1 MSDSHSAVELRLLLE
16 EVCADLCRFEHTIAR
31 GLRPDAIHIDREASV
46 GHPGAFADFRI
57 QPQGR
62 PARFVEVNFGY
73 TNDALLKSLRRK
85 YAVPTALTQS
95 ADGVVLVLDEAGRAD
110 YAGVIAAARAS
121 LHPGLDLEVWNE
133 TRLREMIRLHFK
145 VEVER
150 FEPERLLDVRAAI
163 EHAMGRY
170 AFGAAPGQP
179 YEHDALRAQLLW
191 HLGFWRVRELY
202 EKSGNPRNVLQ
213 PATYPDVVIVMA
225 DICSFS
231 SFVRDTSD
239 ARVVREFLTSF
250 YANVRSQ
257 IIDRGGLLYQF
268 VGDEAVGIFGLPDRR
283 EGYLDAAYETARAIC
298 SIGKAVTSQWQRR
311 IDRVQTAHGVHIGM
325 AMGELELLPLR
336 PYSRTHIGFV
346 GDGLNLASRLMG
358 QAGCDEIVISNS
370 LYGRLGARWQPEVT
384 ETEPIEARNVGRIA
398 GWRSKVLF

>member
-1 MSDSHSAVELRLLLE
+1 MADIHSTVELRLLLE
-16 EVCADLCRFEHTIAR
+16 EVCADLCRFEHTVTL
-31 GLRPDAIHIDREASV
+31 GTKPDAVHIDREAYL
-46 GHPGAFADFRI
+46 GHPGAFADIRI
-57 QPQGR
+57 QPHGQ
-62 PARFVEVNFGY
+62 PVRFVEVNFGY
-73 TNDALLKSLRRK
+73 TDEALVKSLKRK
-85 YAVPTALTQS
+85 YQEPTAVTK
-95 ADGVVLVLDEAGRAD
+95 AARRVVLVVDEAQRPD
-110 YAGVIAAARAS
+110 FAGLIKQAQSV
-121 LHPGLDLEVWNE
+121 LHPGLELEVWNE
-133 TRLREMIRLHFK
+133 ARLREMIRLHFK

-170 AFGAAPGQP
+170 AFGAASGQP

-202 EKSGNPRNVLQ
+202 EKSGHARHVLQ

-370 LYGRLGARWQPEVT
+370 LYGRLGARWQPEFT